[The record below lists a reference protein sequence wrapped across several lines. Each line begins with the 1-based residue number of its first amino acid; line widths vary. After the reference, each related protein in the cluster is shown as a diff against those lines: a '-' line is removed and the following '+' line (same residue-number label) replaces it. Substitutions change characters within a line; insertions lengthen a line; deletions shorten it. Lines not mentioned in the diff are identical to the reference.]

1 MFVIPFRILQPRGKP
16 AKEGPQ
22 RPALAGSRPQIPPI
36 LGFLGGFFAGKAQN
50 PQNLFS
56 NCPPKTAFLRGQFF
70 SGYGTVQTE
79 EVLRRMQGSV
89 AVHKSIATA
98 PVDSIYKDSIRWS
111 GLQVQRISKP
121 VPSPKSGGTNRKE
134 HPMKELNRREFLTLS
149 GAAVVALSLAG
160 CGGPSAPPA
169 PPAPTGKEAELVA
182 AINKV
187 WKKKFDAGLVTHEQ
201 LILNQEA
208 QEAIKIQG
216 GIFENAKEPV
226 HKLTMEDMQ
235 KLVGIQEWKTSLEK
249 KYDLGGAA
257 GISEPSTE
265 REVSLTFEYSCEDAV
280 VQKFVD
286 KIMGY
291 SLSRKAEF
299 ISIYC
304 PVVQGKTY
312 MIATVFWNKKA

>member
-1 MFVIPFRILQPRGKP
+1 
-16 AKEGPQ
+16 
-22 RPALAGSRPQIPPI
+22 
-36 LGFLGGFFAGKAQN
+36 
-50 PQNLFS
+50 
-56 NCPPKTAFLRGQFF
+56 
-70 SGYGTVQTE
+70 
-79 EVLRRMQGSV
+79 
-89 AVHKSIATA
+89 
-98 PVDSIYKDSIRWS
+98 
-111 GLQVQRISKP
+111 
-121 VPSPKSGGTNRKE
+121 
-134 HPMKELNRREFLTLS
+134 MKELNRREFLTLT

-169 PPAPTGKEAELVA
+169 PPAPTTSKEADLVA

-187 WKKKFDAGLVTHEQ
+187 WKKKYDAGQVTHEQ
-201 LILNQEA
+201 LTLNQEA
-208 QEAIKIQG
+208 QGAIKIQG

-226 HKLTMEDMQ
+226 HKLTTEDMQ

-257 GISEPSTE
+257 GISEPTGE
-265 REVSLTFEYSCEDAV
+265 DGNMEISLTFEYSCEDAE

-304 PVVQGKTY
+304 PVVQSKTY